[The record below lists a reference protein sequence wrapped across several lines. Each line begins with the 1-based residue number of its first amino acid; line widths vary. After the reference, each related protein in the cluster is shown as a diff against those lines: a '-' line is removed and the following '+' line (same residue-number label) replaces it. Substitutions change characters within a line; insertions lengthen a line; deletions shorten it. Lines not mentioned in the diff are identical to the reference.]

1 MWESFRTSLRHDL
14 LPEERRRSEE
24 HGRVLPSMTI
34 KNALYGDNAGVSVG
48 SFRYAPES
56 VWEIERCV
64 LESDNHEAATRLV
77 AAVTTSGPTGMVG
90 AFDTSSVSDTSL
102 PAAIAFCQRCESRSS
117 ASLGVIELRVVS
129 VSKSKS
135 DAGAM

>member
-77 AAVTTSGPTGMVG
+77 AAVTTSGKYFKRRSGTRMEHC
-90 AFDTSSVSDTSL
+90 SYRHSDFYQL
-102 PAAIAFCQRCESRSS
+102 LF
-117 ASLGVIELRVVS
+117 
-129 VSKSKS
+129 KSFF
-135 DAGAM
+135 

>member
-34 KNALYGDNAGVSVG
+34 KNALYGDNSGVSVG
-48 SFRYAPES
+48 IFRYAPES

-77 AAVTTSGPTGMVG
+77 AAVTTSGKYFLAKERHANGSTVVDFSMPPLSFKPVSL
-90 AFDTSSVSDTSL
+90 SS
-102 PAAIAFCQRCESRSS
+102 SR
-117 ASLGVIELRVVS
+117 ALLF
-129 VSKSKS
+129 
-135 DAGAM
+135 

>member
-34 KNALYGDNAGVSVG
+34 KNALYGDNAADATLE
-48 SFRYAPES
+48 YAPES

-77 AAVTTSGPTGMVG
+77 AAVTTSGKY
-90 AFDTSSVSDTSL
+90 F
-102 PAAIAFCQRCESRSS
+102 
-117 ASLGVIELRVVS
+117 
-129 VSKSKS
+129 
-135 DAGAM
+135 